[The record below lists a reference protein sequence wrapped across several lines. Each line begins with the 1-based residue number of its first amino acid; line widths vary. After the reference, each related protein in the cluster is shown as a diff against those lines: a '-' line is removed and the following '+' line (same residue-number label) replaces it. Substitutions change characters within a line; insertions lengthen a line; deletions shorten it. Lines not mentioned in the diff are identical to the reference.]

1 MRWTSLDDVAAWTE
15 LTNEL
20 ARFDDTDEFYDEEDL
35 AEELTED
42 GVDPARDLMAVWDGD
57 QLVAYGQVRVRGID
71 SQGFVGATL
80 SGGVRPSHRGRGIG
94 RELIAREE
102 ERAVHLARS
111 RFPGVDIRLKAEGLT
126 DGASVRPLLEHRGY
140 RPVRYFTQM
149 QITDLQD
156 QDLPAPGGIT
166 RPLDLTD
173 AGLVEQV
180 RLAHCEAFADHWG
193 SAPPTAQQWADRM
206 GSRSLRPEQSSL
218 VVAHDGTVNAYVI
231 SESWVAGELYI
242 GSVGTR
248 RAARGRGL
256 ARLALLATLVAAK
269 QAHYA
274 VADLHVDSEN
284 PTGALGLYEGLG
296 FRARR
301 VFAAYAKDLPAN
313 TVG

>member
-1 MRWTSLDDVAAWTE
+1 MRWAALDDVAAWTD

-42 GVDPARDLMAVWDGD
+42 GVDPAKDLIAVWDGD

-71 SQGFVGATL
+71 SQGLVSATL
-80 SGGVRPSHRGRGIG
+80 SGGVRPSHRGQGIG
-94 RELIAREE
+94 RELIRREE
-102 ERAVHLARS
+102 ERAIHLART
-111 RFPGVDIRLKAEGLT
+111 RFPGVGIRLKAEGLT
-126 DGASVRPLLEHRGY
+126 EGASVRPLLQHRGY

-149 QITDLQD
+149 QITELQG
-156 QDLPAPGGIT
+156 QEFPAPAGGA
-166 RPLDLTD
+166 RPLDLAD
-173 AGLVEQV
+173 SELVEQV

-218 VVAHDGTVNAYVI
+218 LVADDGTVAAYVI
-231 SESWVAGELYI
+231 SESWVPGELYI

-256 ARLALLATLVAAK
+256 AREALLATLVSAQKAK
-269 QAHYA
+269 YD